1 MTIHTFLFCY
11 SAKHGFLNCVYTASK
26 IKCGIEEAIFI
37 RKIADTLSENK
48 FVSLACRH
56 IEMEHCNIA
65 QQTAYSVFTIMF
77 NIFIVIWYY
86 KI

>member
-1 MTIHTFLFCY
+1 MTIHNFLFCY
-11 SAKHGFLNCVYTASK
+11 SAKHGFLNCVYTTSK

-56 IEMEHCNIA
+56 IEMGHCNIA

-77 NIFIVIWYY
+77 NLFIVIWYY